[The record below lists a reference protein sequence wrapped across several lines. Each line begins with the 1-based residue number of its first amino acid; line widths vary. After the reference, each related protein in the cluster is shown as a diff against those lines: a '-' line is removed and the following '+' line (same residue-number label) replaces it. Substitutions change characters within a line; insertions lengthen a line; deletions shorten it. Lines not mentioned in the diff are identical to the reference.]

1 MILRSIP
8 PANRQPLRRISSM
21 RAATATGFVMV
32 GRQTNRQSAPA
43 ESKFQPKIV
52 PPNPEVREQREM
64 YYKAV
69 QALARQLE
77 ELLTDA
83 IDPGEITFWQKKLNQ
98 LKDSII

>member
-32 GRQTNRQSAPA
+32 GRQMNHQSAPA

-77 ELLTDA
+77 ELLADSS
-83 IDPGEITFWQKKLNQ
+83 DPGEISFWQTRLDQ
-98 LKDSII
+98 LKESTI